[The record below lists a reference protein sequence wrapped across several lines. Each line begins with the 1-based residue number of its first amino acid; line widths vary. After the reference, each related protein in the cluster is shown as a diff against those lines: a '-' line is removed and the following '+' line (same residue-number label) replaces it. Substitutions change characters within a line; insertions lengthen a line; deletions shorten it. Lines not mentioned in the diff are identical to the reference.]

1 MTAFCITVK
10 WEKAYIW
17 TKHRQLR
24 YKNLHLKVWFACVIY
39 HTHVVCMCVRNTT
52 PLLKESNHAEENARV
67 EGSRDLIL
75 LSNDV
80 KYAPH

>member
-1 MTAFCITVK
+1 
-10 WEKAYIW
+10 
-17 TKHRQLR
+17 
-24 YKNLHLKVWFACVIY
+24 
-39 HTHVVCMCVRNTT
+39 MCVRNTT